1 MGLYIGTKLIKARA
15 MTRLQYNQLRGWE
28 VPSDENPDDKGYLVE
43 YVDGGKPNHPDF
55 AGYISWSPID
65 VFERA
70 YQPASGMDFGGALS
84 AIKLGKRVAR
94 SGWNGAGMFVYLVP
108 ANSYPVQ
115 TGAAKEHFGD
125 GAMVPYNAYMA
136 IKNVND
142 TVSTWVPSVNDCLSN
157 DWYIVE

>member
-1 MGLYIGTKLIKARA
+1 MDLYIGTKLIKAVP
-15 MTRLQYNQLRGWE
+15 MPLGQYNNLQGWKLPE
-28 VPSDENPDDKGYLVE
+28 GQDPHTPGYLVE
-43 YVDGGKPNHPDF
+43 YQDGGKPNHPDF
-55 AGYISWSPID
+55 AGYISWSPKD

-70 YQPASGMDFGGALS
+70 YQAASGMDFGGALS

-94 SGWNGAGMFVYLVP
+94 SGWNGVGMFVYLVP

-115 TGAAKEHFGD
+115 TGAAKEHFGQ